1 MNRNLDNLIKLALAD
16 KNTPNNVLNRQILR
30 KAKENTIMKR
40 HILKKAVAAAACIGL
55 AALSSISVYAAYR
68 YLSPSQIVNRVSSNT
83 ALADVFESED
93 SIVINETQSTNGY
106 TITLLA
112 LVSGVDLQLHVP
124 EDISQPLSPSNTYA
138 VVAIEKADGSE
149 MEYKDFCISPLINGL
164 DFMVA
169 NNATLNTLLSF
180 FEENGILYHFI
191 ECDNLEIFA
200 DRGVQLA
207 VVDHFGQE
215 TQAFYM
221 DQTTG
226 IYHKQEGYDKT
237 NALFTLPLDKTKA
250 DTNAA
255 DEYIQHLITESE
267 ETTENSEQAPLIS
280 WEVSLFIRSLTP
292 ETITDYFERD
302 DGTELTTF
310 PDENGWIEFGTTYIE
325 KKDYWYEGDSGYIEY
340 MIDDG
345 ENFAT
350 RGYGYSAPDLSDLSV
365 KTVWRNEDGS
375 FTSVI
380 YRANTD
386 LSFLLE

>member
-1 MNRNLDNLIKLALAD
+1 MNHNLDTLIKTALAT
-16 KNTPNNVLNRQILR
+16 KNTPNADLNRQILR
-30 KAKENTIMKR
+30 KAKENTIMKK
-40 HILKKAVAAAACIGL
+40 HIIKKAVATAACVGL
-55 AALSSISVYAAYR
+55 AALSGISVYAAYR
-68 YLSPSQIVNRVSSNT
+68 YLSPSQVADRVSSNT
-83 ALADVFESED
+83 ALADAFESED
-93 SIVINETQSTNGY
+93 SIVINESQSTNGY

-124 EDISQPLSPSNTYA
+124 EDISQPLTPSNTYA

-149 MEYKDFCISPLINGL
+149 MEYKDFCISPLINGV

-180 FEENGILYHFI
+180 FEEDGILYHFI
-191 ECDNLEIFA
+191 ECDNLEMFA

-221 DQTTG
+221 DETTG
-226 IYHKQEGYDKT
+226 IYHKQKEYEKT

-255 DEYIQHLITESE
+255 DKYIQHLIAKSE

-302 DGTELTTF
+302 DSTELTAF

-325 KKDYWYEGDSGYIEY
+325 EVDYWYEGDSGYIEY

-350 RGYGYSAPDLSDLSV
+350 RGYGYSAPDLSNLSV
-365 KTVWRNEDGS
+365 KTVW
-375 FTSVI
+375 
-380 YRANTD
+380 
-386 LSFLLE
+386 